1 MEKQYAQKKLYFIHA
16 LSNIHCG
23 TGQGVGD
30 IDLPTAREAATGFP
44 LIPGSTVKGVM
55 RDYFSHMGNGKKNLT
70 AAFGPDFGT
79 ADAEAHASALMITDA
94 RILLLPVRAFAG
106 VFAYVTCP
114 LALRRFGQDMSHV
127 GLELP
132 AEIPAVASESALA
145 AADSENRVDDA
156 ILLEDL
162 DLSAVDGGE
171 DWRKWRQLITKSVF
185 DEDWAES
192 VASSRLTMVDDD
204 VFKFL
209 CTTGLPV
216 TARIKLNPQ
225 TGTVAKGALWY
236 EESMP
241 SETILCGLVA
251 ATHSYA
257 QPKIEA
263 DLILKDY
270 ASEALTLQLG
280 GMATTGK
287 GLCRMRFLN

>member
-1 MEKQYAQKKLYFIHA
+1 MEKQFAQKKLYAIHA

-55 RDYFSHMGNGKKNLT
+55 RDYFSHVGNGKENLT

-79 ADAEAHASALMITDA
+79 ADADAHASALMITDA
-94 RILLLPVRAFAG
+94 RLLLLPVRAFAG

-114 LALRRFGQDMSHV
+114 LALRRFAQDMSQV
-127 GLELP
+127 GMELP
-132 AEIPAVASESALA
+132 AGVPAVAPGSALSA
-145 AADSENRVDDA
+145 VDSVNRVGDA

-162 DLSAVDGGE
+162 DLNALDGGE
-171 DWRKWRQLITKSVF
+171 DWGKWRQLITKSVF
-185 DEDWAES
+185 DEEWGES
-192 VASSRLTMVDDD
+192 VAASRLILVDDD

-216 TARIKLNPQ
+216 TARIKLDPQ

-251 ATHSYA
+251 ATHPLT
-257 QPKIEA
+257 QPRIEA
-263 DLILKDY
+263 DRILKDY
-270 ASEALTLQLG
+270 ALETLTLQLG

-287 GLCRMRFLN
+287 GLCLMRFSK